1 MSNPIFVEEKPLS
14 LADVKESLAK
24 IEKRDEKL
32 NLLSNKCKEYV
43 EQFVPNMSH
52 KKSQE
57 LHDKLVDL
65 KLTRLKEEHI
75 AKIVDFL
82 PKDAQD
88 LRVVLQAYP
97 LSLPKKDQDDILK
110 TVQEFKEIVNDKNNN
125 SK

>member
-75 AKIVDFL
+75 AKIIDFL
-82 PKDAQD
+82 PDSPPELKI
-88 LRVVLQAYP
+88 VLQAYP
-97 LSLPKKDQDDILK
+97 LSLSKKDQESITGAVK
-110 TVQEFKEIVNDKNNN
+110 EFL
-125 SK
+125 